1 MQPAVEKKITKVEKQ
16 KDPAKSTIEP
26 PVKKDDKA
34 EIDALKKIRLD
45 AVDPKTIDPRERK
58 ESMPPETKDL

>member
-1 MQPAVEKKITKVEKQ
+1 MAPPVEKKITKLAPKEA
-16 KDPAKSTIEP
+16 AKSVVEA
-26 PVKKDDKA
+26 PVKKEDKN

-45 AVDPKTIDPRERK
+45 PVFAHEIDPKERK